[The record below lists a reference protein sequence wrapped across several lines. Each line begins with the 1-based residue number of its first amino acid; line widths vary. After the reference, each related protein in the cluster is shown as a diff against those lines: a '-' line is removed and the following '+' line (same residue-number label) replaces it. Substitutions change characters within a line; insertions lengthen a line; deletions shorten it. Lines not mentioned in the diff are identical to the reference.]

1 MRFGRRAPLALV
13 VAAALTVGGMTW
25 LTYRL
30 SAGTTE
36 AVEAGQFELM
46 QAIVENALSGAEG
59 KALARAELIAALPTA
74 QRLVGAQDRL
84 GLLAEFGAM
93 FAIQKEKYGVDQ
105 AQFHVPPAT
114 SLLRLQAPDKFGDDL
129 SKFRPMVVKVNRDH
143 APAKGFAIARTGP
156 AIFGVA
162 PVSDAAGAHV
172 GSFEF
177 GLDFGALLDGLKASF
192 GLEFALFIEEKPL
205 RDFATGVDPARLSD
219 QNRVGRFIRWHS
231 TNADL
236 LAGLATDAD
245 ISVVNEPA
253 RYVRA
258 AAGATYGVLLVP
270 LKNASG
276 DSLGVVAVARDF
288 SPSRAAAGQ
297 SLVWQIAYALF
308 AITALAVVAVAVV
321 RGMVL
326 RPLSVLEARL
336 AEGKPL
342 SEPSDGFPDE
352 IEKLAARIEA
362 LKAERGA

>member
-1 MRFGRRAPLALV
+1 MRFGRSAPLALV
-13 VAAALTVGGMTW
+13 VAAVVAVGGLSW
-25 LTYRL
+25 LTQRL
-30 SAGTTE
+30 TAGTTD

-46 QAIVENALSGAEG
+46 QAIMENALSGAEG
-59 KALARAELIAALPTA
+59 KALARAELVASLPTA
-74 QRLVGAQDRL
+74 KAMVAAGDRA
-84 GLLAEFGAM
+84 GLLAEYGGM
-93 FAIQKEKYGVDQ
+93 YAIQKEKYGVDQ

-143 APAKGFAIARTGP
+143 APAKGFAIARSGP

-162 PVSDAAGAHV
+162 PISDAAGTHV

-177 GLDFGALLDGLKASF
+177 GLDFGAVLDGLKASF

-205 RDFATGVDPARLSD
+205 RDFGTGVDPARLSE

-231 TNADL
+231 TNAGL
-236 LAGLATDAD
+236 MTGLAGDGD
-245 ISVVNEPA
+245 ISVVNEPQ
-253 RYVRA
+253 RYVREA
-258 AAGATYGVLLVP
+258 DGATYGVLLVP
-270 LKNASG
+270 IKNASG

-297 SLVWQIAYALF
+297 NLVWQIAYALF
-308 AITALAVVAVAVV
+308 AVLALAVVAVTVV

-326 RPLSVLEARL
+326 RPLSVLDARL

-342 SEPSDGFPDE
+342 SEPTDGFPDE
-352 IEKLAARIEA
+352 IERLAARIEA